1 MDGDALRPVGPAD
14 LGGTGGAIGAVS
26 VPRSNRTGGTGDA
39 IGVVPVPDP
48 DRVGAV
54 EHLSSSLEPD
64 GGLLRAS
71 TPDASG
77 SANEL
82 NSSVGVSSSSHINER
97 E

>member
-1 MDGDALRPVGPAD
+1 MLVHNPTAVMLVGF
-14 LGGTGGAIGAVS
+14 TGHTV
-26 VPRSNRTGGTGDA
+26 NKTE
-39 IGVVPVPDP
+39 GVVPVPDP

-54 EHLSSSLEPD
+54 ERFSSSLESD
-64 GGLLRAS
+64 GGLLWAS

-82 NSSVGVSSSSHINER
+82 SSSVGVSSSSHINGR

>member
-26 VPRSNRTGGTGDA
+26 VPRSNRTGRTGDA

-54 EHLSSSLEPD
+54 ERFSSSLESD

-82 NSSVGVSSSSHINER
+82 SSSVGVSSSSHINER

>member
-1 MDGDALRPVGPAD
+1 MTFSAGGRPQVLHRFPQ
-14 LGGTGGAIGAVS
+14 
-26 VPRSNRTGGTGDA
+26 PRHGQEEGRTGGTGDA

-54 EHLSSSLEPD
+54 ERFSSSLESD

-82 NSSVGVSSSSHINER
+82 SSSVGVSSSSHINER